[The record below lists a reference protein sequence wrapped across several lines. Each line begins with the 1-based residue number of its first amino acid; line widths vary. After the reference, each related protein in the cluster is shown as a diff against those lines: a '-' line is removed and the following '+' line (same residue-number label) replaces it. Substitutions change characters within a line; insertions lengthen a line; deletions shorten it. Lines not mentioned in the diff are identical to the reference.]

1 MEEVSEA
8 CMRQKNAILILE
20 APWELNE
27 TDQNTVSVLPFF
39 EGLERLCG
47 NFDLYH
53 SHFYESK
60 SFEMA
65 LDNLTRVKYENTYV
79 YIACH
84 GRGKRLHKMNLRNA
98 LDKVNQKAQSHNIVG
113 VVVGACLVGNNTD
126 IFSEFMKGSSITWK
140 FGYKC
145 AVNWFHGTMIDLNV
159 FRELL
164 TISDADLSSNEEIF
178 NQFRKVTYNYD
189 PRGSI
194 GDEIEYD
201 EKGNE
206 ILTPMV
212 TSKSLSL
219 VIQSKGR
226 GKQPLDYSDLLFDE
240 SEESDES

>member
-1 MEEVSEA
+1 
-8 CMRQKNAILILE
+8 MRQKNAILILE

-65 LDNLTRVKYENTYV
+65 LDNLTKVKYESTYV

-84 GRGKRLHKMNLRNA
+84 GKGKRLHKINLQNA
-98 LDKVNQKAQSHNIVG
+98 LGKINSKAQTHNIVG
-113 VVVGACLVGNNTD
+113 VVIGACLVGNNTD
-126 IFSEFMKGSSITWK
+126 IFSDNMKGSSITWK

-145 AVNWFHGTMIDLNV
+145 AVDWLDGTMIDLNV
-159 FRELL
+159 FRRLLEITDEEL
-164 TISDADLSSNEEIF
+164 SDSDEIF
-178 NQFRKVTYNYD
+178 QCFRKAISNYASN
-189 PRGSI
+189 GSI
-194 GDEIEYD
+194 GSEIRLD
-201 EKGNE
+201 EKGRENS
-206 ILTPMV
+206 TPMV

-219 VIQSKGR
+219 VIQAKGK
-226 GKQPLDYSDLLFDE
+226 GKVPLDYSDLLFDSSDE
-240 SEESDES
+240 SEES